1 MNNAPDTIQNLLFWL
16 LQKFDPTFSLPSG
29 NGSTSEVN
37 SFKVSSFEVGSA
49 ATLMKPAHQKGSEE
63 LSSYPSTCPSASL
76 MGASQPR
83 FSAASREGYPY
94 VLGFDDILPGNG
106 QSIPL
111 SGSDTKKLEA
121 AEGASS
127 QTAQSFNFGE
137 IHAVQERF
145 QALLKQRLLS
155 EYANKPPLFPWESE
169 VSEYPAEVVDRAS
182 TVVGSPLWSAHM
194 RALNVPGLLPAALIN
209 TLLERCQEIARAPI
223 KQGIRLV
230 RAVEDFFPES
240 SDLLEPI
247 ANMVLV
253 PAYRSGGAT
262 QNAVIQELAQA
273 AGGYESALP
282 EQQIALSM
290 LAAQEILGALTFSVG
305 FDKPAEKRVWLT
317 AVGALDLTVGCE
329 IDPEG
334 VNQLKVYTVLP
345 DSGEIC
351 LYDGAVETVAA
362 RSQPGRLDL
371 TLADAVVGQSYVLEV
386 SLQGDSQPL
395 TFAIHIED
403 ALMQPVAQSV

>member
-1 MNNAPDTIQNLLFWL
+1 MNNAPDTIQNLLLWL
-16 LQKFDPTFSLPSG
+16 FQKFDLTFSLPSG
-29 NGSTSEVN
+29 NGSTSEANLTEVN
-37 SFKVSSFEVGSA
+37 SFEVGSA
-49 ATLMKPAHQKGSEE
+49 ATLMKPAHQQGSEDC
-63 LSSYPSTCPSASL
+63 SSYPSTYPSASL
-76 MGASQPR
+76 TGASQPR
-83 FSAASREGYPY
+83 FSAASREGSPS
-94 VLGFDDILPGNG
+94 VLNFEGIPAASG
-106 QSIPL
+106 QHFFAAIGDA
-111 SGSDTKKLEA
+111 GSLKATESA
-121 AEGASS
+121 CS

-145 QALLKQRLLS
+145 QALLKQRLLL

-194 RALNVPGLLPAALIN
+194 RALKVPGLLPAALIN
-209 TLLERCQEIARAPI
+209 TLLERCQEVARAPI

-253 PAYRSGGAT
+253 PAYRSGKST
-262 QNAVIQELAQA
+262 QDAVIQELAQA

-290 LAAQEILGALTFSVG
+290 LAAQEILGALTFLVG
-305 FDKPAEKRVWLT
+305 QNQPAEKRVWVT
-317 AVGALDLTVGCE
+317 AVGALELTVGCE
-329 IDPEG
+329 VDAEG
-334 VNQLKVYTVLP
+334 VNQLKVCTILP
-345 DSGEIC
+345 NSGEIRLC
-351 LYDGAVETVAA
+351 DGAVKTVAA

-371 TLADAVVGQSYVLEV
+371 ALADAVVGKSYVLEV
-386 SLQGDSQPL
+386 VLKDEVQPL

-403 ALMQPVAQSV
+403 MLQQHGLQSV